1 MNYVKLTFMMAA
13 AIALKQWLEDQ
24 KILTK
29 KRVSFYI
36 AWQVLQSRLV
46 ALF

>member
-24 KILTK
+24 KILTNN
-29 KRVSFYI
+29 V
-36 AWQVLQSRLV
+36 
-46 ALF
+46 